1 MWVVAVT
8 APAASPNTHSTPS
21 PSFLTTRPAC
31 ASMVSLIHCVTWVTA
46 SVARSLPSV
55 SYNEVL
61 PEMSAKTT
69 VDNTLMNDGR

>member
-1 MWVVAVT
+1 
-8 APAASPNTHSTPS
+8 
-21 PSFLTTRPAC
+21 
-31 ASMVSLIHCVTWVTA
+31 MVSAIHWVTWVTA

-69 VDNTLMNDGR
+69 VDSTLMNDDLLVTSCESV